1 MPKPQLYDDN
11 PSKDLILQGDIFTEI
26 DFFLTDFES
35 KTSKGRGESELTEI
49 VLPPSGTGSVISL
62 IGETAPDV
70 ETDKSVTKEP
80 VLKQYSEKRL
90 VAIVSQ
96 TCDIADGEYVVVS
109 PIYTLEEYERK
120 LETNGEKAEKI
131 KEHRKLII
139 NRKGLLDKFYLENL
153 QVNRNT
159 QENCFIDLRQ
169 MNTVNKNIFSPRKRL
184 VSLSHWGRQVLNYQ
198 LMWVYGRP
206 VIEW

>member
-11 PSKDLILQGDIFTEI
+11 PDNDLILQGDIFTEI

-35 KTSKGRGESELTEI
+35 KTHKSKDQSEPVEI
-49 VLPPSGTGSVISL
+49 VLSPSGTGSVTSL
-62 IGETAPDV
+62 IGETTPNT
-70 ETDKSVTKEP
+70 ETDEAMTKEP
-80 VLKQYSEKRL
+80 TLRQYSEKRL
-90 VAIVSQ
+90 VAIISQ
-96 TCDIADGEYVVVS
+96 TCDIADGEYIVVS
-109 PIYTLEEYERK
+109 PIYTLKEYREK
-120 LETNGEKAEKI
+120 LEANSEKAEKI
-131 KEHRKLII
+131 REHARLIT

-153 QVNRNT
+153 RVNRKT

-169 MNTVNKNIFSPRKRL
+169 VNTVNKNIFSPKRRL
-184 VSLSHWGRQVLNYQ
+184 ASLSHWGRQVLNHQ

>member
-1 MPKPQLYDDN
+1 VSKPQLYDDN
-11 PSKDLILQGDIFTEI
+11 PSSDLILQGDIFTEI

-35 KTSKGRGESELTEI
+35 KISKGKSQSELTEI
-49 VLPPSGTGSVISL
+49 ALPPSGTGNIMSL
-62 IGETAPDV
+62 IGETTPDA
-70 ETDKSVTKEP
+70 ETDKTVTKEP
-80 VLKQYSEKRL
+80 ILRQYSEKRP

-109 PIYTLEEYERK
+109 PIYTLREYKEK

-131 KEHRKLII
+131 REHSGLIT

-159 QENCFIDLRQ
+159 QQNCFIDLRQ
-169 MNTVNKNIFSPRKRL
+169 VNTVNKNIFSPRKRL
-184 VSLSHWGRQVLNYQ
+184 ASLSHWGRQVLNYQ